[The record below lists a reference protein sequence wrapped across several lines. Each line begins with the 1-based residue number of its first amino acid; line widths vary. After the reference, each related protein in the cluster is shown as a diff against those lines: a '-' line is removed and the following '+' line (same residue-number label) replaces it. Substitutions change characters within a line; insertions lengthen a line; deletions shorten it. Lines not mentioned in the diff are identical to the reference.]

1 LSVEVRCDAC
11 WGAGVG
17 RAGDPVCEGT

>member
-17 RAGDPVCEGT
+17 RAGDPVREGT